1 MTKKT
6 GTGIVVGRFQT
17 IELTKLHVQ
26 LIDYVR
32 EKHGRTLVFLASNPA
47 PSDRHPIE
55 WEFRWQMFVEVFGEK
70 VEVFEM
76 PDLQD
81 DRVWSQELDR
91 RILEQKPEG
100 TVTLYGARR
109 DFVERYSGSHQTEV
123 LEPDEA
129 DAPDEIVLEGVR
141 SGRDFRAGLLYA
153 TLRRFP
159 TVYPTVDIAVFRNDY
174 RELLLARK
182 SGEGKYR
189 FPGGFTD
196 PSDESYEEA
205 VLRELGEEC
214 GDLEVRDLIYLG
226 SARVDDWRYRDSMDS
241 VMTHL
246 YACELVDGTP
256 SPDDDIA
263 ELRWF
268 DASKIKAD
276 QFVHEHRPLVKLL
289 ENFLFEEE

>member
-1 MTKKT
+1 MAKKT
-6 GTGIVVGRFQT
+6 GTGIIMGRFQT
-17 IELTKLHVQ
+17 LELTKLHVQ
-26 LIDYVR
+26 LIDFVR
-32 EKHGRTLVFLASNPA
+32 KKHTRTLVFLASNPA
-47 PSDRHPIE
+47 PSDRHPID
-55 WEFRWQMFVEVFGEK
+55 WEFRWQMFLEKFGDK
-70 VEVFEM
+70 IEVFEM

-100 TVTLYGARR
+100 EVTLYGTQAN
-109 DFVERYSGSHQTEV
+109 FVDLYSGRYQAKA
-123 LEPDEA
+123 LEPKEA
-129 DAPDEIVLEGVR
+129 DFPDEMTIKGIG
-141 SGRDFRAGLLYA
+141 SGRDFRAGMLYA

-182 SGEGKYR
+182 SGEAKYR

-196 PSDESYEEA
+196 PSDDSYEEA

-226 SARVDDWRYRDSMDS
+226 SARVDDWRYRGSLDS

-246 YACELVDGTP
+246 YACELVNGTP
-256 SPDDDIA
+256 APDDDIA

-268 DASKIKAD
+268 DASKIKLD
-276 QFVHEHRPLVKLL
+276 QFVAEHRPLVKLL